1 MISGCIGHVYS
12 SLFSFSCSCSCSCS
26 PCGRLRSIAP
36 TFALVLI
43 ASTIALIRIKIRFC
57 CMLLVCFCSGSRVGC
72 GDLCKY
78 RRHACRYSR
87 RFEIADRGLVRPTK
101 AEREREGSAAE
112 LVQRMNARRAVLYPG
127 AMPPARCVEARCART
142 REVEHRHPKI

>member
-1 MISGCIGHVYS
+1 MSLPNMNILPYIGDESGSQLVPEPSRLIGSARSTEDRIDICICDMSCGSCPCIG
-12 SLFSFSCSCSCSCS
+12 CMG
-26 PCGRLRSIAP
+26 CGRLRSIAP
-36 TFALVLI
+36 TCALVLI

-101 AEREREGSAAE
+101 AERERE
-112 LVQRMNARRAVLYPG
+112 
-127 AMPPARCVEARCART
+127 
-142 REVEHRHPKI
+142 